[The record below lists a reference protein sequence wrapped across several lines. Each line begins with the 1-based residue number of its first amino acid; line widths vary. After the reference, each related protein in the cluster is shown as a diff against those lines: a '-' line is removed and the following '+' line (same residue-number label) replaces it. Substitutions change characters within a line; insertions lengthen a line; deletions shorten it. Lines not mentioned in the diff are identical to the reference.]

1 MARITRLTES
11 DLNRLVRRIIKEGV
25 EIEMVTADYDDVSK
39 NMRPGTQ
46 TSATLY
52 FDKDKSIMLR
62 VGSANL
68 LLFGPPIQ
76 AQPAQTQPA
85 QKRPMDDRLS

>member
-1 MARITRLTES
+1 MAKIVRLTERDMS
-11 DLNRLVRRIIKEGV
+11 RLVRRIIKEGV
-25 EIEMVTADYDDVSK
+25 EIELATAEYDDVAK

-52 FDKDKSIMLR
+52 FDENNDIMLR

-68 LLFGPPIQ
+68 LLLRSPAK

>member
-1 MARITRLTES
+1 MAKIVRLTERDIS
-11 DLNRLVRRIIKEGV
+11 RLVRRVIKEGV
-25 EIEMVTADYDDVSK
+25 EIVSSTAEYDDVAK

-52 FDKDKSIMLR
+52 FNNDKSIMLR

-68 LLFGPPIQ
+68 YLFGPPAE

>member
-1 MARITRLTES
+1 MAKITRLTES
-11 DLNRLVRRIIKEGV
+11 DLNRLVRRVIKEGV
-25 EIEMVTADYDDVSK
+25 EIVSSTAEYDDVAK

-52 FDKDKSIMLR
+52 FNPDKSIMLR

-68 LLFGPPIQ
+68 YLFGAPEQ
-76 AQPAQTQPA
+76 SQPN
-85 QKRPMDDRLS
+85 QK